1 MKKSRFSKMA
11 VLGMV
16 LSLWAA
22 PLTVS
27 ASSKVLTDPLV
38 VTQAE
43 LPEEGSVTEETEEL
57 IFGPLTPDG
66 NLTLVDDYGSANG
79 QGKQFITVETKNGA
93 YFYIIIDRDDHG
105 METVHFL
112 NKVEEEDL
120 LAVMEEEAV
129 QDYLESTGKPEVT
142 VPEGEESPKEST
154 EDPGEE
160 DEPEE
165 PAVVGLPPVT
175 SLLLIAGVMGVG
187 GIGGYFYLKKNKKK
201 PVISDAGEENPEEDV
216 EADLEGLEFDDED
229 LDAEDE
235 EE

>member
-43 LPEEGSVTEETEEL
+43 QPEEGRGTEETKEH
-57 IFGPLTPDG
+57 ISGPLTPEG

-120 LAVMEEEAV
+120 LALMEEEAI
-129 QDYLESTGKPEVT
+129 QDYLESKEPEGT
-142 VPEGEESPKEST
+142 VPEGEEPKEEPT
-154 EDPGEE
+154 EEPEKE
-160 DEPEE
+160 EPEE
-165 PAVVGLPPVT
+165 LAVVGLPPVT

-187 GIGGYFYLKKNKKK
+187 GMGGYFYLKKNKIK
-201 PVISDAGEENPEEDV
+201 PTTPANGEEDPEEDV
-216 EADLEGLEFDDED
+216 EADLEGMEFDDED

>member
-57 IFGPLTPDG
+57 IFGPLTLDG

-79 QGKQFITVETKNGA
+79 QGKQFITVETKNGQ

-105 METVHFL
+105 METVHF
-112 NKVEEEDL
+112 
-120 LAVMEEEAV
+120 
-129 QDYLESTGKPEVT
+129 
-142 VPEGEESPKEST
+142 
-154 EDPGEE
+154 
-160 DEPEE
+160 
-165 PAVVGLPPVT
+165 
-175 SLLLIAGVMGVG
+175 
-187 GIGGYFYLKKNKKK
+187 
-201 PVISDAGEENPEEDV
+201 
-216 EADLEGLEFDDED
+216 
-229 LDAEDE
+229 
-235 EE
+235 

>member
-79 QGKQFITVETKNGA
+79 QGKQFITVETKNGQ

-120 LAVMEEEAV
+120 LALMDEEAV
-129 QDYLESTGKPEVT
+129 QKR
-142 VPEGEESPKEST
+142 K
-154 EDPGEE
+154 
-160 DEPEE
+160 
-165 PAVVGLPPVT
+165 
-175 SLLLIAGVMGVG
+175 
-187 GIGGYFYLKKNKKK
+187 GI
-201 PVISDAGEENPEEDV
+201 
-216 EADLEGLEFDDED
+216 
-229 LDAEDE
+229 
-235 EE
+235 